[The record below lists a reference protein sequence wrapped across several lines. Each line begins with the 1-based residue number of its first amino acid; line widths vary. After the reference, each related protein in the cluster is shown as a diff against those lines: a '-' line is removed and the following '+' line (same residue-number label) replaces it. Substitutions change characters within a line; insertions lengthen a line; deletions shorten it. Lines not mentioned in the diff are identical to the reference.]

1 MRHWGGKGGQI
12 MNWLEVSLTVS
23 GELAEAVADVLARFA
38 PNGVTTE
45 QAVDFVNAEDEGTPV
60 GPITV
65 RAYLPE
71 DENIAGTR
79 QKLEQSLY
87 YLGMIQPLPAPVF
100 TPLADQNWMEA
111 WKIRYHP
118 IPVGR
123 RLIIVP
129 AWLESPDASRISIK
143 IDPGMAFGTGTHPTT
158 QLCLELIEEQFYS
171 ERSRAAVDSSSSNVH
186 RPLSIIDVGCGS
198 GILSVAALKLGADFA
213 LGVDIDEASVK
224 ASRENADANGIPME
238 QFTIGLGSVG
248 EVLAGR
254 FKAPLRGGERII
266 RNAPLV
272 LANILAPI
280 ILRLFD
286 MGLAELV
293 SPGGALILSG
303 ILAEQATGVIACA
316 EEHGLKLVEKRQA
329 GDWVALL
336 VW

>member
-1 MRHWGGKGGQI
+1 VS
-12 MNWLEVSLTVS
+12 WLEVSLTVD
-23 GELAEAVADVLARFA
+23 GELAEAVADVLARIA

-45 QAVDFVNAEDEGTPV
+45 QAVDFVNDEDEGTPV

-65 RAYLPE
+65 RAYLPA
-71 DENIAGTR
+71 DEKLEERR
-79 QKLEQSLY
+79 QKLEESLY
-87 YLGMIQPLPAPVF
+87 FLGMIQPLPAPVF
-100 TPLADQNWMEA
+100 TPLADQNWMEV
-111 WKIRYHP
+111 WKIRYQP
-118 IPVGR
+118 IPIGK

-158 QLCLELIEEQFYS
+158 QLCLELLES
-171 ERSRAAVDSSSSNVH
+171 CTPKDGDV
-186 RPLSIIDVGCGS
+186 IDIGCGS
-198 GILSVAALKLGADFA
+198 GILSVAALKLGAGFA

-224 ASRENADANGIPME
+224 ASRENADANDIPADR
-238 QFTIGLGSVG
+238 FVIGLGSVT

-254 FKAPLRGGERII
+254 FQI

-280 ILRLFD
+280 IIRLFD
-286 MGLAELV
+286 MGLADLL

-303 ILAEQATGVIACA
+303 ILAEQAEGVIFSSKAN
-316 EEHGLKLVEKRQA
+316 GLKLVEKHQI

-336 VW
+336 VR

>member
-1 MRHWGGKGGQI
+1 
-12 MNWLEVSLTVS
+12 MNWLEVSLTVN

-45 QAVDFVNAEDEGTPV
+45 QAVKFNDEEDECTPV

-65 RAYLPE
+65 RAYLRA
-71 DENIAGTR
+71 DESLEETR
-79 QKLEQSLY
+79 QKLEQSLF
-87 YLGMIQPLPAPVF
+87 YLSMIQPLPVPVF
-100 TPLADQNWMEA
+100 TPLEDQNWMEA
-111 WKIRYHP
+111 WKERYQP
-118 IPVGR
+118 IPIGK

-129 AWLESPDASRISIK
+129 AWLESPDASRMTIK

-158 QLCLELIEEQFYS
+158 QLCLELMESYTPKS
-171 ERSRAAVDSSSSNVH
+171 GDV
-186 RPLSIIDVGCGS
+186 IDVGCGS
-198 GILSVAALKLGADFA
+198 GILSVAALKLGAGFA

-224 ASRENADANGIPME
+224 ASRENSDANGIPE
-238 QFTIGLGSVG
+238 DQFAIGLGSVT

-254 FKAPLRGGERII
+254 FQVSSKDGGREI

-280 ILRLFD
+280 IIRLFD

-293 SPGGALILSG
+293 SPGGVLILSG
-303 ILAEQATGVIACA
+303 ILAEQAESVIFSAKA
-316 EEHGLKLVEKRQA
+316 HGLKLVEKRQI

-336 VW
+336 VR

>member
-1 MRHWGGKGGQI
+1 MS
-12 MNWLEVSLTVS
+12 WLEVSLTVN
-23 GELAEAVADVLARFA
+23 GELAEAVAGVLARFA

-45 QAVDFVNAEDEGTPV
+45 QTVDFVNDEDEGTPV

-65 RAYLPE
+65 RAYLPA
-71 DENIAGTR
+71 DEKLDETR
-79 QKLEQSLY
+79 QKLEESLY

-111 WKIRYHP
+111 WKVRYQP
-118 IPVGR
+118 IPIGK

-129 AWLESPDASRISIK
+129 AWLESPDASRISIR

-158 QLCLELIEEQFYS
+158 QLCLELLESYTPKDGD
-171 ERSRAAVDSSSSNVH
+171 V
-186 RPLSIIDVGCGS
+186 IDVGCGS
-198 GILSVAALKLGADFA
+198 GILSVAALKLGAAFA

-224 ASRENADANGIPME
+224 ARHENADANGIPVD
-238 QFTIGLGSVG
+238 QFAIGLGSVT

-254 FKAPLRGGERII
+254 FQV

-280 ILRLFD
+280 IIRLFGL
-286 MGLAELV
+286 GLAELV
-293 SPGGALILSG
+293 SPGGGLILSG
-303 ILAEQATGVIACA
+303 ILAEQAEGVISSV
-316 EEHGLKLVEKRQA
+316 EEYGLKLVEKCQI

-336 VW
+336 VR